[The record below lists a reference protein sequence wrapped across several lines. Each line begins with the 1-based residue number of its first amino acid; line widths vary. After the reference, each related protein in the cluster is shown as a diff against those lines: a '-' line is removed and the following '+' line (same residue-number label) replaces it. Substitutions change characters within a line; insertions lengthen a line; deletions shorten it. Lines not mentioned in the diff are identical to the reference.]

1 MQPLL
6 RENDDVL
13 AKPVSAKTRLA
24 LHDIIV
30 FTLPQQN
37 LILIKRITHLNGEQI
52 TVEGDNSDHS
62 TDSRSFGE
70 ILRSQVL
77 ARVTSKLS

>member
-24 LHDIIV
+24 PHDIIV
-30 FTLPQQN
+30 FTLPDKN
-37 LILIKRITHLNGEQI
+37 LTLIKRITRLKGEQI
-52 TVEGDNSDHS
+52 TVQGDNPSES